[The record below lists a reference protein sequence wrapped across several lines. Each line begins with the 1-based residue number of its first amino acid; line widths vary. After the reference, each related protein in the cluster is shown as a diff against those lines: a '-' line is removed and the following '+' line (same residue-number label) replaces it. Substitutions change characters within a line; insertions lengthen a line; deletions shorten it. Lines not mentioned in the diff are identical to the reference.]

1 MPRWSPKARRKSPAR
16 RWPVA
21 NHVLI
26 KTEDRQLVEAAHD
39 MADELETL
47 LERLTDG
54 RSEVEGPTMEEWAD
68 EIRAVLRDA
77 GRLP

>member
-1 MPRWSPKARRKSPAR
+1 M
-16 RWPVA
+16 A

-54 RSEVEGPTMEEWAD
+54 RGEVEGPTMEEWAD